1 MKMFLFVFR
10 NKPLQSSIESFY
22 VLNFDFK
29 IEFPAS
35 VSHSK
40 SIPFKVKALKKK
52 MRRL

>member
-40 SIPFKVKALKKK
+40 SIPFKVKTLKKI
-52 MRRL
+52 L